1 MKGTKDF
8 GMHTENQTMHFTVFT
23 ILMVAIAPGS
33 FVSFKCS
40 SQRTNVV
47 CNKLEQI
54 QIAVSRLAC
63 LLDHHHTHTPCL
75 QAICDR

>member
-1 MKGTKDF
+1 
-8 GMHTENQTMHFTVFT
+8 MHFTVFT

-40 SQRTNVV
+40 SHSQLTNVV

-63 LLDHHHTHTPCL
+63 LLDHHHTHTHHVSGPSV
-75 QAICDR
+75 IDKKKE